1 MKTIVF
7 KILSFFF
14 NPNLIEKWINLKN
27 RIMWNTYQPTLKKCG
42 KNATVQW
49 PFQIHG
55 GKYISI
61 GDNFVAAS
69 HLTIH
74 AFDNYRET
82 HQIYNPSFEIGDN
95 VTITEYCQISCIDH
109 IKIGDGSLLGR
120 NVFIADNNH
129 GDGADELEKNISPV
143 ERKLTTKGPVIIG
156 KNVWIGRNVTILSG
170 VTIGDNAI
178 IGANSVVTKDVQAY
192 SVVAGCPAIK
202 IRKIY

>member
-1 MKTIVF
+1 MKTIIF
-7 KILSFFF
+7 KILGFFF
-14 NPNLIEKWINLKN
+14 KPNLIEKWINLKK
-27 RIMWNTYQPTLKKCG
+27 RIMWDAYQSTLKKCG
-42 KNATVQW
+42 KNTIVQW

-61 GDNFVAAS
+61 GDNFVAAP

-82 HQIYNPSFEIGDN
+82 HETYNPSIEIGNN

-109 IKIGDGSLLGR
+109 IEIGDGSLLGR

-129 GDGADELEKNISPV
+129 GNGMDELEKDIPPV
-143 ERKLTTKGPVIIG
+143 ERKLMTKGPVIIG

-170 VTIGDNAI
+170 VTIGDGAI
-178 IGANSVVTKDVQAY
+178 VGANSVVTKNVQAY
-192 SVVAGCPAIK
+192 SVVAGCPVVE
-202 IRKIY
+202 IRRKC